1 MLATGHSKPLA
12 RNAAKVHDNRESDDL
27 RYDDGLNLAQG
38 IIVALLLSI
47 GVWLLAWAFV
57 FGN

>member
-12 RNAAKVHDNRESDDL
+12 RNAAKAHDNREADDL
-27 RYDDGLNLAQG
+27 HYDGGLNPAQG

-47 GVWLLAWAFV
+47 GVWLLAWAFI
-57 FGN
+57 FGH